1 MKVDVVLRKEDNE
14 FYDASCMYSLGDN
27 DTEVDDLLKDL
38 EQEFGELIS
47 EGSYFKA
54 LKRLFAMMRL
64 KNDDP
69 DMSIVLVNLFNSEVG
84 KLYQET
90 SQMKSVQSLK
100 WEQNKQLKSL
110 ADAFFKKKINS
121 KGSITRGRID
131 NIIRANM
138 KVINKAAKDILCN
151 II

>member
-1 MKVDVVLRKEDNE
+1 
-14 FYDASCMYSLGDN
+14 
-27 DTEVDDLLKDL
+27 
-38 EQEFGELIS
+38 
-47 EGSYFKA
+47 
-54 LKRLFAMMRL
+54 MMRL
-64 KNDDP
+64 RNEDP
-69 DMSIVLVNLFNSEVG
+69 EMSILLVKLFNSEVG

-131 NIIRANM
+131 NIIRSNM
-138 KVINKAAKDILCN
+138 KVINKAAKELLCN